1 MKKNFQRIV
10 CFLAVII
17 IGTSFMSGLNAAVIS
32 KPAEIDVTPSISV
45 FSSDNIEILV
55 QDDENLI
62 TIQYQLSEFSMDEV
76 AIEETVYKQIKLAD
90 ESNYMIKGKPDLPNI
105 CRSIIIPDNLKMD
118 IKVTYSQFE
127 EYEGVKIAPS
137 KGNIKRTQNP
147 DDVPYVFDEIYNEDT
162 WFPGRVAELT
172 DSYILR
178 DFRGQVVKINPF
190 QYNPTEEKLRFYTK
204 INVEIYPIGVDTV
217 NCISRT
223 EPLSKID
230 TDFKTIY
237 ENHFINFETNS
248 YSPVEEQGNMLVIT
262 YDSFWNSLL
271 PFVQWKNMKGIP
283 TEMVKVSEIG
293 TANAIKEYII
303 NLYSDKGLTFVLLVG
318 DIQQIQTLH
327 RSGDASDPS
336 YSYVAGSDHYP
347 DLFVG
352 RFSAQTISQ
361 VETQVERSIKYEKNP
376 QENADW
382 YHKGTG
388 IASGRGPGD
397 DGEYDNEHI
406 DYIREDL
413 LNYTY
418 TLVDQIYDPSA
429 TASQVTNALN
439 DGRSIVNYCGHGSPF
454 SWGSSGF
461 NNGDINALINDNMLP
476 FIWTVACNNGEFDS
490 YDTCFAEAWLRATHN
505 GEPAGAI
512 AVFASSISQSWDP
525 PMDAQDECVDLLVD
539 SYENNKKYT
548 FGGISFN
555 GCMHMNDEYGYWGYE
570 MTDTWHVFGDPSL
583 QVRTDTPTPITVTHD
598 PSIDMGATTFEIDV
612 AEVEE
617 AFCVV
622 SRNYELFGAGYTD
635 GNGHVIIEFKEPIPY
650 GGDID
655 IVVTGKNTIPYIA
668 TIPIEGEDTP
678 PDIPARP
685 SGRRWGI
692 TNRSYIYTAKT
703 IDPEEDLIYYM
714 WDWGDGTFSDWIGPY
729 ESGGTIKTN
738 HTWDEKGIYSVRV
751 KAKDLYRAESDWS
764 DPLTVKVP
772 RSKTYFM
779 SFSDLLEKHFPRL
792 FSFFSYWS

>member
-1 MKKNFQRIV
+1 
-10 CFLAVII
+10 
-17 IGTSFMSGLNAAVIS
+17 
-32 KPAEIDVTPSISV
+32 
-45 FSSDNIEILV
+45 
-55 QDDENLI
+55 
-62 TIQYQLSEFSMDEV
+62 
-76 AIEETVYKQIKLAD
+76 
-90 ESNYMIKGKPDLPNI
+90 
-105 CRSIIIPDNLKMD
+105 
-118 IKVTYSQFE
+118 
-127 EYEGVKIAPS
+127 
-137 KGNIKRTQNP
+137 
-147 DDVPYVFDEIYNEDT
+147 
-162 WFPGRVAELT
+162 
-172 DSYILR
+172 
-178 DFRGQVVKINPF
+178 
-190 QYNPTEEKLRFYTK
+190 
-204 INVEIYPIGVDTV
+204 
-217 NCISRT
+217 
-223 EPLSKID
+223 
-230 TDFKTIY
+230 
-237 ENHFINFETNS
+237 
-248 YSPVEEQGNMLVIT
+248 
-262 YDSFWNSLL
+262 
-271 PFVQWKNMKGIP
+271 
-283 TEMVKVSEIG
+283 
-293 TANAIKEYII
+293 
-303 NLYSDKGLTFVLLVG
+303 
-318 DIQQIQTLH
+318 
-327 RSGDASDPS
+327 
-336 YSYVAGSDHYP
+336 
-347 DLFVG
+347 
-352 RFSAQTISQ
+352 
-361 VETQVERSIKYEKNP
+361 
-376 QENADW
+376 
-382 YHKGTG
+382 
-388 IASGRGPGD
+388 
-397 DGEYDNEHI
+397 
-406 DYIREDL
+406 
-413 LNYTY
+413 
-418 TLVDQIYDPSA
+418 LVDQIYDPSA